1 MNALMKSGEFAALCQ
16 TTKETLRHYDRIG
29 LLVPAAVSESGY
41 KLYSPLQ
48 LVDFA
53 LVSSLQGA
61 GCSLGEVGRYLR
73 EPSSEELG
81 TILAE
86 KIRDIERER
95 AILLRKQRML
105 QNTLERVGH
114 LQTWLRSSG
123 MRSPSE
129 SGCEA
134 QGRPVGGAAGRQ
146 PDSASCSHAA
156 DDAER
161 SSANCGEAAPQYR
174 IEQCNEEY
182 YVETALPPL
191 DGDGGAEAFIA
202 RVIEH
207 FAFCRDRGFFEEVQ
221 ETYRI
226 ERDCFLAGEYAA
238 GLFLCN
244 RVPRKV
250 HSERLH
256 VKPAGTYVKWLR
268 SMHVDKEG
276 EGSDEGGSLLF
287 EGYDRLCAF
296 LLDGGYCIVGDVYDT
311 ELSLYAGRPAET
323 LYTEL
328 SVRVEEKGL

>member
-1 MNALMKSGEFAALCQ
+1 MNALMKSGDFAALCQ

-61 GCSLGEVGRYLR
+61 GCSLAEVGRYLR

-95 AILLRKQRML
+95 AVLLRKQRML
-105 QNTLERVGH
+105 QNTLERVEY
-114 LQTWLRSSG
+114 LETWLS
-123 MRSPSE
+123 SPS
-129 SGCEA
+129 A
-134 QGRPVGGAAGRQ
+134 QPGGGGL
-146 PDSASCSHAA
+146 PPH
-156 DDAER
+156 
-161 SSANCGEAAPQYR
+161 R
-174 IEQCNEEY
+174 IERCPEEF
-182 YVETALPPL
+182 YVETALPPV
-191 DGDGGAEAFIA
+191 DDAAGGEAFIG
-202 RVIEH
+202 RVIDH
-207 FAFCRDRGFFEEVQ
+207 FTYCRDRGFFEEVQ

-250 HSERLH
+250 RSGRLR
-256 VKPAGTYVKWLR
+256 VKPAGMYVKWLR
-268 SMHVDKEG
+268 SMHVDKGREEG
-276 EGSDEGGSLLF
+276 ASLF
-287 EGYDRLCAF
+287 EGYDRLRAF
-296 LLDGGYCIVGDVYDT
+296 LRESGHRVAGDVYDA
-311 ELSLYAGRPAET
+311 ELSLYTGRPAET

-328 SVRVEEKGL
+328 SVRVEEGC

>member
-1 MNALMKSGEFAALCQ
+1 MNSLMKSGEFAALCQ

-61 GCSLGEVGRYLR
+61 GCSLAEVGRYLR
-73 EPSSEELG
+73 EPSSEDLG
-81 TILAE
+81 AILQDRIA
-86 KIRDIERER
+86 DIERER
-95 AILLRKQRML
+95 AVLLRKQRLL
-105 QNTLERVGH
+105 QNTLRRMGH
-114 LQTWLRSSG
+114 LETWLS
-123 MRSPSE
+123 SPS
-129 SGCEA
+129 A
-134 QGRPVGGAAGRQ
+134 QPGDGGL
-146 PDSASCSHAA
+146 PPH
-156 DDAER
+156 
-161 SSANCGEAAPQYR
+161 R
-174 IEQCNEEY
+174 IERCPEEF

-191 DGDGGAEAFIA
+191 DDGGEAFIG
-202 RVIEH
+202 RVIDH
-207 FAFCRDRGFFEEVQ
+207 FAYCRDHGFFEEVQ

-250 HSERLH
+250 RSGRLR

-268 SMHVDKEG
+268 SMHVDKGRE
-276 EGSDEGGSLLF
+276 ESASLF
-287 EGYDRLCAF
+287 EGYDRLRAF
-296 LLDGGYCIVGDVYDT
+296 LRESGYLVAGDVYDT

-328 SVRVEEKGL
+328 SVRVEEAGR